1 MFTLIFICTYILY
14 TLNPFIFEKEDI
26 LLINLNQFISTLLEE
41 GHLQLLS
48 WRLRTLKK
56 SV

>member
-14 TLNPFIFEKEDI
+14 KLNPFIFEKEDI

-48 WRLRTLKK
+48 
-56 SV
+56 